1 MLGPVAR
8 LQQRTVDWSLPQQQG
23 VAAGKGLGA
32 RQGLQVCDW
41 AVRGLLRACVRARGT
56 ARVGWDHPGAV
67 YSNCN
72 L

>member
-41 AVRGLLRACVRARGT
+41 AVRGVAEGMRESSRHSQSGLGPSWSSVL
-56 ARVGWDHPGAV
+56 
-67 YSNCN
+67 
-72 L
+72 